1 MDCQKTIREEVR
13 YTGVGL
19 HTGNKATITFKPAPV
34 NSGVQFVRTDLPG
47 KPGIAANI
55 FMAADIPR
63 RTTLRNGEVEVHTV
77 EHILAALAGLGLDN
91 LTIEVN
97 ANEVPE
103 IDGSALPFASLL
115 AQGGIVPQEEAKRYA
130 RLTEPVYVSE
140 EGSSVAAFPAK
151 ELGISFTL
159 DYDHPYL
166 RTQFASFSI
175 TLDIF
180 EKEIAAARTFCLEE
194 EAKVLQARGLGK
206 GANFQNTLLVGD
218 KGIIE
223 GELRF
228 EDEFVRHKILDLMG
242 DLFLLGCPLQAQI
255 IATRSGHSLNTKLI
269 RRIKKTLS
277 AVPTSAR
284 IKDSQRSPS
293 TLPSL
298 PAPGRRALE
307 TEEQLLDVEAI
318 QKILPHRYPFL
329 LVDKIIEMEDDKRI
343 VGIKNVT
350 INEPFFSGHFPGKAI
365 MPGVLI
371 IEALAQTAGVLM
383 LKKAENRGK
392 LAYLAAIDKV
402 KLRRPVVPGDQLR
415 LEIKVR
421 KLRRRTGKIES
432 QALVRGKVVAEAE
445 LIFSLVEA

>member
-1 MDCQKTIREEVR
+1 MDYQKTIREEVH
-13 YTGVGL
+13 YTGIGL
-19 HTGNKATITFKPAPV
+19 HTGNKSTVTFKPAPV
-34 NSGVQFVRTDLPG
+34 NSGVRFVRTDLPG
-47 KPGIAANI
+47 KPGIAADI

-63 RTTLRNGEVEVHTV
+63 RTTLKNGEVEVHTV

-103 IDGSALPFASLL
+103 TDGSALPFVSLL
-115 AQGGIVPQEEAKRYA
+115 SQGGIVSQEKAKKYA
-130 RLTEPVYVSE
+130 RLSEPIYVSE
-140 EGSSVAAFPAK
+140 GGSSLVAFPAL

-166 RTQFASFSI
+166 GTQFASFFPTSN
-175 TLDIF
+175 IF
-180 EKEIAAARTFCLEE
+180 EKEIAGARTFCLEE
-194 EAKVLQARGLGK
+194 EAKALQARGLGK
-206 GANFQNTLLVGD
+206 GANLQNTLLVGN
-218 KGIIE
+218 KGIV
-223 GELRF
+223 GGKLRF
-228 EDEFVRHKILDLMG
+228 EDEFVRHKILDLIG
-242 DLFLLGCPLQAQI
+242 DLFLLGCPLRAQI
-255 IATRSGHSLNTKLI
+255 IAIRSGHSLNIKLV
-269 RRIKKTLS
+269 RKIKKALS
-277 AVPTSAR
+277 VAP
-284 IKDSQRSPS
+284 P
-293 TLPSL
+293 
-298 PAPGRRALE
+298 PAE
-307 TEEQLLDVEAI
+307 ITEEQLVPVRVLLDVEAI

-329 LVDKIIEMEDDKRI
+329 LVDKIIEMEDDKSI

-350 INEPFFSGHFPGKAI
+350 INEPFFTGHFPGKAI

-383 LKKAENRGK
+383 LKKIENQGK
-392 LAYLAAIDKV
+392 LAYLAAVDKV
-402 KLRRPVVPGDQLR
+402 KLRKPVVPGDQLR